1 MSDKENKIKIETLSL
16 SDYLNLVK
24 IHEGL
29 LASYLAESK
38 IDKDERKTKE
48 EWDKE
53 FENQSKKIY

>member
-1 MSDKENKIKIETLSL
+1 LSDKENKTKIETLSL
-16 SDYLNLVK
+16 SEYLNLVK

-29 LASYLAESK
+29 LASYFVESK